1 MTESQTSCDQADERA
16 VNPER
21 QTQVHEECMHSV
33 CTASGEP
40 ISASGDGMHSEAESS
55 SASGYKP
62 EQVAEKL
69 GVAKRTV
76 YKYAKDII
84 SIWHWLPE
92 SVFRKDGIY
101 SEFAIGEM
109 IRLKR
114 LGLEAYQQEVHYEN
128 ASVLPSPP
136 TRELTQVEICDDKL
150 NLPSNIVTPIEGSDR
165 LSLARHNLSEN
176 QQALNSK
183 LANIQTLLNEHQR
196 QQADS
201 KQGFA
206 INMENRKA
214 QLLLQVA
221 QQALQDK
228 LEADR
233 LYDAILSG
241 NLNGFTE

>member
-1 MTESQTSCDQADERA
+1 MYWR
-16 VNPER
+16 
-21 QTQVHEECMHSV
+21 SV
-33 CTASGEP
+33 ALG
-40 ISASGDGMHSEAESS
+40 ISSFVELDLVLSIVSKSPQNGSVIKG
-55 SASGYKP
+55 
-62 EQVAEKL
+62 
-69 GVAKRTV
+69 RTF
-76 YKYAKDII
+76 K
-84 SIWHWLPE
+84 
-92 SVFRKDGIY
+92 
-101 SEFAIGEM
+101 
-109 IRLKR
+109 
-114 LGLEAYQQEVHYEN
+114 EVHYEN
-128 ASVLPSPP
+128 ASVLQSPP
-136 TRELTQVEICDDKL
+136 TRELAQVEICDDKL

-201 KQGFA
+201 KKGFA

-221 QQALQDK
+221 EQALQDK